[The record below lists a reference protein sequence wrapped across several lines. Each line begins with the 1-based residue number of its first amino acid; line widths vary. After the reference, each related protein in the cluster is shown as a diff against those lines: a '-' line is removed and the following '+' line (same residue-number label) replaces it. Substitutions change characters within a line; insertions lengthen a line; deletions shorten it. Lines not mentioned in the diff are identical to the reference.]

1 MPTIPSSQTKAQ
13 NVALQQAI
21 AAAQARLPH
30 LHLTLYGKVLKLRG
44 MKSDD
49 PLQQLQSDILSDMY
63 DTVRELQVLLD
74 PILLTLPNLPYTAG

>member
-1 MPTIPSSQTKAQ
+1 
-13 NVALQQAI
+13 
-21 AAAQARLPH
+21 
-30 LHLTLYGKVLKLRG
+30 